1 MSGGSKQEGRA
12 NRQPPG
18 HFFRPTSEPTANRQ
32 RLTAGRLSLEHASL
46 TWPRTPGPAEMANPP
61 PSYVRQNYHPDC
73 EAAVNHQ
80 INLELYAAYV
90 YTSMAFY
97 FQSHELALNHCTQY
111 FRKRSLKKRE
121 QAERLMWLQNQRG
134 GRVLLEN
141 IHRPQQNEWESS
153 LMAMEFAML
162 LAKRVN
168 QSLLNLH
175 NLAIDQKDAHLCEFL
190 ESHCL
195 HEQVK
200 FIKELGDHITQLRKM
215 GAPESGLAEYLFDA
229 LTLNAS
235 KKN

>member
-1 MSGGSKQEGRA
+1 
-12 NRQPPG
+12 
-18 HFFRPTSEPTANRQ
+18 
-32 RLTAGRLSLEHASL
+32 
-46 TWPRTPGPAEMANPP
+46 MANPP

-90 YTSMAFY
+90 YTSIAFY

-111 FRKRSLKKRE
+111 FQKRSLKKRE

-141 IHRPQQNEWESS
+141 IHRPQQDGWGSS

-175 NLAIDQKDAHLCEFL
+175 NLAIDKKDAHLCEFL

-195 HEQVK
+195 HEQVE